1 MGKAI
6 ISYLGSRRFNCID
19 VWACASMPLLVLERQ
34 WWMAAGVFVVA
45 LVLSAVAE
53 RAAGEA

>member
-1 MGKAI
+1 MGRAL
-6 ISYLGSRRFNCID
+6 ISYLAGRRFNCID
-19 VWACASMPLLVLERQ
+19 LWACASMPLLVLERQ
-34 WWMAAGVFVVA
+34 WWMAAGVFVAA